1 MKISPEAREAALRL
15 AGFDSEDDL
24 IYWGRSSHHQKV
36 DGVAAAMQSLINSTL
51 EKAAGVADE
60 FKQLGYMSDRE
71 RDYCQQHGE
80 EIATAIRQLME
91 SE

>member
-1 MKISPEAREAALRL
+1 MKISPEARECAWRIF
-15 AGFDSEDDL
+15 GKDNRKDYDDGT
-24 IYWGRSSHHQKV
+24 YDHHPTLE
-36 DGVAAAMQSLINSTL
+36 AIQSLINSTL

>member
-1 MKISPEAREAALRL
+1 MKISHEAREAALRL

-24 IYWGRSSHHQKV
+24 IYWGRQSHHEKV

-51 EKAAGVADE
+51 ERAQAVADKYE
-60 FKQLGYMSDRE
+60 GTAANE
-71 RDYCQQHGE
+71 RCDDPQAAAACDISE
-80 EIATAIRQLME
+80 AIGKLME